1 MSGVATCPTLG
12 PKCRNET
19 RDGTAMTLPF
29 WNYPPKME
37 GIAMMKLAVAAA
49 MLMASLLTISV
60 PADACGYRNAGTA
73 KVYGWSG
80 RRAVR
85 RGYRRGRVY
94 GSRAYAGR
102 RIARRNRVNRRR
114 WR

>member
-1 MSGVATCPTLG
+1 
-12 PKCRNET
+12 
-19 RDGTAMTLPF
+19 
-29 WNYPPKME
+29 
-37 GIAMMKLAVAAA
+37 MMKLAIAAA
-49 MLMASLLTISV
+49 MLMASLLTISA

-114 WR
+114 SRR